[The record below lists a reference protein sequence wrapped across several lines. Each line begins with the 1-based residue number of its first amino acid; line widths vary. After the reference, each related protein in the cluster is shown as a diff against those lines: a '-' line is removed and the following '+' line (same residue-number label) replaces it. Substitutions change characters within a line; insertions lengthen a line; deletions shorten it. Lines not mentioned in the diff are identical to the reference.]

1 MQQATNAPAIA
12 EEGAS
17 STRPGYLAPPEPPV
31 SEPERYLAALW
42 EATLGIRPIGRN
54 DDFFALGGGS
64 RDAAAI
70 FARIA
75 SERGLTLPLAL
86 LVTHPTIAQLAP
98 SLTAPETAREAEA
111 DILVPI
117 RQNGKY
123 APFFVVH
130 GFGGEVL
137 SARALADPMSADIPL
152 YGIRARE
159 RAIGKFTLDRGV
171 AQIAADYV
179 ARIRRLQPQGPYYF
193 GGYCAG
199 GIIAFEMAAQLRR
212 MGERVGLLV
221 MIDASFI
228 YAMSPSRRIAH
239 RARHHLDMLR
249 RDGFASIK
257 RSFDRWNRRRATRR
271 MIDERRAA
279 AGLATQ
285 GGVAREKAERREAID
300 MDHSYMPDQYREQ
313 FYALLERYRPPVYDG
328 DVLMVNTPGIID
340 LTGDRTLGWGWRI
353 KGKLRV
359 EIVDVHHNYI
369 LRAPATDRIAALV
382 HEAYGIAAGQRPEAA
397 TASGAGEITPM
408 PAAPAE

>member
-1 MQQATNAPAIA
+1 MQAENAPAVA

-17 STRPGYLAPPEPPV
+17 ATRPGYLAPPEPPV

-98 SLTAPETAREAEA
+98 SLTTPETAREAEP

-117 RQNGKY
+117 RKSGRY
-123 APFFVVH
+123 SPFFVVH

-159 RAIGKFTLDRGV
+159 RAAGKFTLGRDV
-171 AQIAADYV
+171 AQIAEDYV
-179 ARIRRLQPQGPYYF
+179 AHIRRLQPEGPYYF

-199 GIIAFEMAAQLRR
+199 GIIAFEMATQLRR
-212 MGERVGLLV
+212 MGERVGLLM

-228 YAMSPSRRIAH
+228 YAMSPSRRLAH

-249 RDGFASIK
+249 REGFAAIK
-257 RSFDRWNRRRATRR
+257 RSFNRWNRRRATRR
-271 MIDERRAA
+271 MIDERRIA
-279 AGLATQ
+279 AGLPKQGSAT
-285 GGVAREKAERREAID
+285 REKDERREAIG

-313 FYALLERYRPPVYDG
+313 FYALLELYRPPTYDG

-369 LRAPATDRIAALV
+369 LRSPATDRIAALV
-382 HEAYGIAAGQRPEAA
+382 HEAYGIAAGPQPEAA
-397 TASGAGEITPM
+397 TAPGAGSMMPM
-408 PAAPAE
+408 PAAPAG